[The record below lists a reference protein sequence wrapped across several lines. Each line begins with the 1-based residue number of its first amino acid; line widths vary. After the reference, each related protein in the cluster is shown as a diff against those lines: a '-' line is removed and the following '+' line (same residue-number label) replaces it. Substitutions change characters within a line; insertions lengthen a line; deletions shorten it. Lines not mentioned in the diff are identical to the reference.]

1 MKIKMTN
8 SSIGDVLN
16 VLMKFDNCEG
26 KLSYA
31 IHKTKRKL
39 INEYKDFEEIRNNLI
54 RKYGEKDEETGNYL
68 IRQDSEG
75 FQKYKEEIMPISQDI
90 VEVEIHQITQ
100 EEFDNSDYYNENVS
114 TKEYDL
120 LEALFVK
127 REDEE

>member
-26 KLSYA
+26 KLSYV

-75 FQKYKEEIMPISQDI
+75 FQKEEIMPISQDI